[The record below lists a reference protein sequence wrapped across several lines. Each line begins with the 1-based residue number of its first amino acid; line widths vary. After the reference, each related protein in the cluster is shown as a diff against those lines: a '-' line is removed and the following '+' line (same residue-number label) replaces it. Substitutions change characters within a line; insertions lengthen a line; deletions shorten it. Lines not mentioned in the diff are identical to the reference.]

1 MPMPT
6 PTIPLTDIPEEEEPA
21 ENPFCPDFISYD
33 KMLDIVESLPEG
45 YCKVFKLAVLEGVPQ
60 RNRRFTGYSATLL
73 FLPIVPGENFT

>member
-33 KMLDIVESLPEG
+33 KMLDIVESLPE
-45 YCKVFKLAVLEGVPQ
+45 
-60 RNRRFTGYSATLL
+60 ATARYLNWQYWKDC
-73 FLPIVPGENFT
+73 PTKKSEIYWV